1 MSMDRP
7 ANNCNVEVIK
17 TPSANS
23 SSNSGISNPNP
34 SVPYDFDRTEND
46 ATHPIL
52 RSDHRHQGELVQ
64 CLTCRQQFKSFS
76 FSDICA
82 HYVFGHG
89 DRSNCDF
96 GEHPYKCLYCRRDVH
111 YFQRAEKS
119 HPEIYHFCAPRKR
132 S

>member
-1 MSMDRP
+1 MPMDRSP
-7 ANNCNVEVIK
+7 NNCNLEVIK
-17 TPSANS
+17 STIGVSPQ
-23 SSNSGISNPNP
+23 SNPILIRPP
-34 SVPYDFDRTEND
+34 SEQFDFDRTEND

-82 HYVFGHG
+82 HYVYTHG
-89 DRSNCDF
+89 NRHNCDSSN
-96 GEHPYKCLYCRRDVH
+96 HPYKCLYCKRDVH
-111 YFQRAEKS
+111 YFRRAEKS
-119 HPEIYHFCAPRKR
+119 DPEIYHFCSPRKQ

>member
-1 MSMDRP
+1 MSMSMNRP
-7 ANNCNVEVIK
+7 SNNCSLEVIK
-17 TPSANS
+17 STTAAVGNL
-23 SSNSGISNPNP
+23 NETL
-34 SVPYDFDRTEND
+34 DRTEND

-64 CLTCRQQFKSFS
+64 CLTCRMQFMSFS

-82 HYVFGHG
+82 HYIFTHN
-89 DRSNCDF
+89 RKNFSCYAANS
-96 GEHPYKCLYCRRDVH
+96 YKCLYCTRDVH

-119 HPEIYHFCAPRKR
+119 NPEIYHFCSPRKQ